1 MRASRWILACLVLLA
16 WPVFAADKP
25 EAKLYDTEA
34 DGNQQIAAA
43 LKKAKAGKKRVLLQ
57 FGANWCGWCHRL
69 SKCFKENEDIAK
81 ALREGYVVVLI
92 DVDVVDEKQHNADV
106 DERYGKPTRH
116 GLPVLVVLDTEGK
129 LLTIQDTDELEE
141 GDHHDPQKVLDFLD
155 RWKPE

>member
-1 MRASRWILACLVLLA
+1 MRASHWILTCLMLSACPAFVD
-16 WPVFAADKP
+16 DKP

-34 DGNQQIAAA
+34 DGNRQIAAA

-69 SKCFKENEDIAK
+69 SNCFKENGEVAK

-92 DVDVVDEKQHNADV
+92 DVDVVDDKQHNADV
-106 DERYGKPTRH
+106 VERYGNPTKH
-116 GLPVLVVLDTEGK
+116 GLPVLVVLDAEGK

-141 GDHHDPQKVLDFLD
+141 GDHHDPQKVLDFLN